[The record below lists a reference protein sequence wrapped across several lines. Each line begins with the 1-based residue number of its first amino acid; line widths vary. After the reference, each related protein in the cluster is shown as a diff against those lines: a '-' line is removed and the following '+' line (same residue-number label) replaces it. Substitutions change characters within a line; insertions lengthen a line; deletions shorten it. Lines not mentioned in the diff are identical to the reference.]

1 MLPALFVSHGSPT
14 LPFDACPARD
24 FLRGLG
30 ATLPKPKAILAV
42 SAHWDTP
49 SPALNA
55 VAKNTTIHDFSG
67 FPQALYEL
75 SYDAPGAPT
84 LAEKTAALLQAV
96 NLPAKIDNTRG
107 LDHGA
112 WVPLMLMYPAADIPV
127 VQLSIQSRRGA
138 AHHIALGRALTPLRE
153 EVLILA
159 SGGFV
164 HNLGALA
171 WGGGPEPDWS
181 ARFANFMHAALIA
194 RSDEDL
200 ADYRRRAPDAAM
212 AHPSEDHLMPLF
224 VAYGAGGK
232 ATRLHSSATFGSLR
246 MDAYRFA

>member
-1 MLPALFVSHGSPT
+1 V
-14 LPFDACPARD
+14 AR
-24 FLRGLG
+24 
-30 ATLPKPKAILAV
+30 
-42 SAHWDTP
+42 
-49 SPALNA
+49 
-55 VAKNTTIHDFSG
+55 NTTIHDFTG

-75 SYDAPGAPT
+75 SYDAPGAPA
-84 LAEKTAALLQAV
+84 LAEKTAALLKAA
-96 NLPAKIDNTRG
+96 NFPAKIDTVRG

-112 WVPLMLMYPAADIPV
+112 WVPLLLMYPEANIPV
-127 VQLSIQSRRGA
+127 LQLSIQSRLGA
-138 AHHIALGRALTPLRE
+138 AHHIALGRALAPLRE
-153 EVLILA
+153 DVLILA

-164 HNLGALA
+164 HNLSALA

-181 ARFANFMHAALIA
+181 RRFADFMHAALIA

-224 VAYGAGGK
+224 VAYGAGGA

-246 MDAYRFA
+246 MDAYSFA